1 MEFVP
6 PVIARNIC
14 SQIAGRELAI
24 ALCAM
29 HILLI
34 AAQLGMVTGAASALN
49 GQVVYFSVQ
58 RFTDNTVRK
67 ICPWKKGVF
76 SKHGFLKWILIW
88 QDI

>member
-24 ALCAM
+24 ALCTM

-58 RFTDNTVRK
+58 RFTDNTGPKNLSMEERCVLK
-67 ICPWKKGVF
+67 TW
-76 SKHGFLKWILIW
+76 LKWILIW